1 MTTTNTMNTF
11 PLRDLLPHD
20 HPMILI
26 DAIESV
32 DEHGLTASVT
42 VRADALFI
50 EPQGIPAWLGIEY
63 MGQAIAAHAGW
74 CARRAGRP
82 VRVGFLVGTRRY
94 ESGCSHFPL
103 GAKLEIAVAT
113 VTSSAKGLQV
123 FECRISG
130 AGVSAHA
137 NLNVFMPDDVDEF
150 LRGAAHGMTNGKT
163 NGKTNGEAN

>member
-1 MTTTNTMNTF
+1 MTANATMNPF
-11 PLRDLLPHD
+11 PLQDLLPHD

-32 DEHGLTASVT
+32 NEQSLTASVT

-63 MGQAIAAHAGW
+63 MGQAVAAHAGW
-74 CARRAGRP
+74 CARREGRP

-103 GAKLEIAVAT
+103 GAKLEITITA
-113 VTSSAKGLQV
+113 TSSSTSGLQV

-130 AGVSAHA
+130 AGVSACA
-137 NLNVFMPDDVDEF
+137 NLNVFMPDNVDEF
-150 LRGAAHGMTNGKT
+150 LR
-163 NGKTNGEAN
+163 ERRIE